1 MMARGSEGA
10 SEQGWFSSTHPR
22 HLSGGVRRSHSAV
35 SHERG
40 NRVRAGGRGGV
51 EWGTLSPDH
60 RRRPRCAVVDQVE
73 RRARDSRELLELARV
88 RELGDARARARDSA
102 RRGGAERERE
112 VVTGSE
118 SESESKS
125 ESEGRR
131 TCEHGHER
139 ERVRVRQRERERERG
154 GGEGSCEAADDR
166 RPTETPVARPRA
178 RTSICERPGGSNA
191 TQEKRR
197 RRARRTAHARGGV
210 GRRALGARWA
220 GGGFSPVKEMHCGG
234 PGARLGAPFFHGEKL
249 KQLVRERTSFSR
261 LFFECCGHCDVSRNL

>member
-1 MMARGSEGA
+1 M
-10 SEQGWFSSTHPR
+10 
-22 HLSGGVRRSHSAV
+22 
-35 SHERG
+35 
-40 NRVRAGGRGGV
+40 

-125 ESEGRR
+125 ESDGRRTCESESDGRR

-139 ERVRVRQRERERERG
+139 ERVRQRERERG

-234 PGARLGAPFFHGEKL
+234 PGARLGAPFFNGRSVHSVFSFCHRVEAAAGTRTPETVNHDVLNL
-249 KQLVRERTSFSR
+249 K
-261 LFFECCGHCDVSRNL
+261 